1 MKKIIF
7 LLPIL
12 LLLLAFGC
20 SRNDNAPIKP
30 VDNPPQSSE
39 MPDLV
44 RNLLNQNTFSYDDS
58 AGIESLSADFN
69 PPSLF
74 DTSYDIYAVAFLW
87 GHLFN
92 LSGTL
97 PAITTDWT
105 GSLYINGVAN
115 IAITRAIS
123 FERGQDS
130 LLPRISPAM
139 VEWISITNGDF
150 DGIACL
156 IFLKRGVVYVM
167 APTLHF
173 ATPPLNLEFSFDKLE
188 KLSAY
193 YVVDS
198 TNAVAVQARRIYP
211 RVCPEGIMIGEWIKV
226 SNAGDSGF
234 IKGEWLDQNSE
245 PRGVFAGVFWTT
257 ADGQRPFY
265 GWVSGQNTTQI
276 IAYMRGIW
284 LYDDPRDCPLC
295 GTGHG
300 RYKGIFKYASE
311 PGIGIV
317 EGEFGDY
324 SLPPGSLVLPLKGVW
339 KTICPHMNDGSV
351 TPN

>member
-1 MKKIIF
+1 MKKMIL
-7 LLPIL
+7 LLPML
-12 LLLLAFGC
+12 FLLLAFGC
-20 SRNDNAPIKP
+20 SRNDTTPVKS

-39 MPDLV
+39 MPDAV
-44 RNLLNQNTFSYDDS
+44 RNLLDQNTFSYEDTT
-58 AGIESLSADFN
+58 GIASLAANLN
-69 PPSLF
+69 PPTIF
-74 DTSYDIYAVAFLW
+74 DTSYDIYAVTFLW

-92 LSGTL
+92 LSNVR
-97 PAITTDWT
+97 PPDTTDWS
-105 GSLYINGVAN
+105 GSLYINGESH
-115 IAITRAIS
+115 IAVTRVIG

-130 LLPRISPAM
+130 LLPGNNPAM
-139 VEWISITNGDF
+139 QAWVSMTNGDF

-156 IFLKRGVVYVM
+156 LFLKRGVVYIV

-188 KLSAY
+188 RLSAY

-198 TNAVAVQARRIYP
+198 INAVAVQARRIYP
-211 RVCPEGIMIGEWIKV
+211 RVCPEGIMLGEWIKAT
-226 SNAGDSGF
+226 NAGDSGF
-234 IKGEWLDQNSE
+234 IRGQWLDQNSD
-245 PRGVFAGVFWTT
+245 PIGVFAGVFWTT

-284 LYDDPRDCPLC
+284 LYDDPRMCPLC

-300 RYKGIFKYASE
+300 RYRGIFKYTNQR
-311 PGIGIV
+311 GMGIV
-317 EGEFGDY
+317 DGEFGDF
-324 SLPPGSLVLPLKGVW
+324 SLPPESLTMPLKGVW
-339 KTICPHMNDGSV
+339 KTFCPHMNDGSV